1 MSHIRSPTR
10 GLSMSDKA
18 WERTVYCVRAFGD
31 ASSEIFSII
40 VPRFFCII
48 LPRWDDRAPIIMLMK
63 KILTFV
69 LLTFT
74 MVISMPSFADEIVKI
89 DGVYFNLSIS
99 MSSSSSTVSA
109 TILAPIND
117 NEEYAGDLKIPFSVK
132 YGNHTYMVRGYSKD
146 AFVNQRNL
154 RSLDLFLDA
163 PYGKNGQEPL
173 PEDFDGCDMLTNLK
187 IHSQIHDYLSY
198 NSWEGCVY
206 RQTTH
211 PTTTTLNIVP
221 PGLSG
226 EFKPAIPCLVIPQ
239 AFAINNKINR
249 INLEST
255 SNITPGFG
263 KYRNIEGFITASYHP
278 LYSAKDGVLYSKS
291 GKSIVQHP
299 GKAIDGFTIPASVD
313 SIRSLAFAG
322 CAIGNL
328 TVPKKVFIST
338 DAFDD
343 FNGKI
348 TFEDYIP
355 YDVIRQM
362 AKTDALEK
370 CTIRVH
376 GKDLSEVKKYWKGK
390 VEPIESFW
398 INYEEP
404 YYDSYRFTVTAAEP
418 GLLNNINRVTV
429 GGKVVEPDSDGIY
442 EATELFPGDTYE
454 VCVYYTNDADK
465 ESVEKYKITTK
476 NIYYDYSS
484 NGPETTEATAT
495 FAIKLS
501 ENGKTLTDIMSK
513 YEFGIEVTTTD
524 SYFDTPYFPATYSEE
539 SDLGTIHING
549 LLPDTWTE
557 YWVYIKFGERYYL
570 CKGTSEYFSYG
581 DIFTKRITPIV
592 DYKATPTTITIKDI
606 VKEYGTFKADKVV
619 IYDEHTNKEYK
630 VKGYKID
637 GLRPNEEGKSDNCRV
652 ILRFYMG
659 EYFTT
664 CSVDLSTAT
673 LGFKSNAELLGPT
686 VLKITPEYNRTD
698 EVNVQRLVVG
708 FGGEEY
714 ECTLG
719 NPLFITGLKPETSH
733 LYHLKAVI
741 KDSNGEYNYFFREK
755 YYDSYNKKYFWRQ
768 DIPINTGA
776 VVLNT
781 LSPKNTSSTTSI
793 VCAETNIDDH
803 ETNVGFQW
811 RKYDAPE
818 SLPSNKGYAAIYD
831 GTMEGRIINLQ
842 PAFYY
847 NVRAFYKSSDDT
859 YYYGKWVTFDPSDFS
874 YFEPTVH
881 TYGVEGVTHNTA
893 QIRGYVMAGTDE
905 IIQQGF
911 EYYPVSDLN
920 QSRRK
925 VVDIETTAASG
936 APNIV
941 FSSGQIMTA
950 TLEDLAPSTTYVCRA
965 FATTSSGTVYGEDFK
980 FTTSEF
986 AGIYEIEAEQN
997 REPIGYFDLMG
1008 RRSERPHEG
1017 FNIVIYDDGTSEKFI
1032 QK

>member
-1 MSHIRSPTR
+1 
-10 GLSMSDKA
+10 
-18 WERTVYCVRAFGD
+18 
-31 ASSEIFSII
+31 
-40 VPRFFCII
+40 
-48 LPRWDDRAPIIMLMK
+48 MK

-187 IHSQIHDYLSY
+187 IKSQIHDYLSY

-263 KYRNIEGFITASYHP
+263 KYRNIEGFITASYHL

-291 GKSIVQHP
+291 GRSIIQHP
-299 GKAIDGFTIPASVD
+299 GKAIDVFTIPASVD

-362 AKTDALEK
+362 AKTDALGT

-376 GKDLSEVKKYWKGK
+376 GKDLTEVKKYWKGK

-404 YYDSYRFTVTAAEP
+404 YFDSYKFTITAAESNTP
-418 GLLNNINRVTV
+418 NTLDRVTV
-429 GGKVVEPDSDGIY
+429 GGNVIEPNIDGVY
-442 EATELFPGDTYE
+442 EATDLFPGDTYE
-454 VCVYYTNDADK
+454 VCIYYTN
-465 ESVEKYKITTK
+465 EHNEECIEKYGITTK
-476 NIYYDYSS
+476 EPKFRKISDFCK
-484 NGPETTEATAT
+484 G
-495 FAIKLS
+495 S
-501 ENGKTLTDIMSK
+501 EGEYQLAFVVTDESDQTILKEMMGK
-513 YEFGIEVTTTD
+513 YELGLKVCAPYAIYPDKYFKADYKEVGDYATINITGL
-524 SYFDTPYFPATYSEE
+524 FPGVYY
-539 SDLGTIHING
+539 NCY
-549 LLPDTWTE
+549 P
-557 YWVYIKFGERYYL
+557 YIKIGERYYHQ
-570 CKGTSEYFSYG
+570 KYYNNFYYFS
-581 DIFTKRITPIV
+581 INTESITPVV

-619 IYDEHTNKEYK
+619 IYDEYTDKEYK

-637 GLRPNEEGKSDNCRV
+637 GLRPNEDGKSDNCRV
-652 ILRFYMG
+652 ILRFYLG
-659 EYFTT
+659 EYYTT

-698 EVNVQRLVVG
+698 EVNVQKLVVG

-714 ECTLG
+714 ECTPD

-741 KDSNGEYNYFFREK
+741 KDNNGEYNYFFREK

-768 DIPINTGA
+768 DIPVNTGA

-818 SLPSNKGYAAIYD
+818 SLPSSKGYAAIYD

-881 TYGVEGVTHNTA
+881 TYGVEGITHNTA

-911 EYYPVSDLN
+911 EYYPVSDSN

-950 TLEDLAPSTTYVCRA
+950 TLEDLTPSTTYVCRA
-965 FATTSSGTVYGEDFK
+965 FATTSSGTVYGEDFE

-986 AGIYEIEAEQN
+986 AGIYEVEAEQN
-997 REPIGYFDLMG
+997 REPIGYFDMMG